1 MLHLYVYYKVRKA
14 DAANMREAV
23 EKVQARLSERTG
35 LRFHLRRRR
44 RGSDGSDD
52 DTWMEIYEH
61 VPAGFEQEL
70 DALIADAEL
79 ESWTVGGRHIE
90 RFED

>member
-23 EKVQARLSERTG
+23 EKVQSRLSERTG
-35 LRFHLRRRR
+35 LRFYLRRR
-44 RGSDGSDD
+44 RGSDGSDA

-70 DALIADAEL
+70 DALVADAEL
-79 ESWTVGGRHIE
+79 ESRTVGGRHIE